1 MALAFLIIG
10 ALVIIDQ
17 LTKYMVVQFLM
28 PVGSVSV
35 IGDFF
40 KLTYL
45 ENRGAAFGV
54 FQNQRWIFILFT
66 FVILAV
72 MLWIGI
78 KYDIK
83 SKMLYT
89 SLVLVT
95 AGGIG
100 NLIDR
105 IFLGYVIDFFSFSIF
120 SSMAKPHFTLQKWT
134 VQVLCTVHYI
144 TFSYFA
150 LPRVLSLSTTS

>member
-54 FQNQRWIFILFT
+54 FQNQRWIFIVFT

-78 KYDIK
+78 RYEIK
-83 SKMLYT
+83 SKMLFT

-105 IFLGYVIDFFSFSIF
+105 ILLGYVIDFFSFSIF
-120 SSMAKPHFTLQKWT
+120 PPIFNFADCCITIGAIMLLISVMFTKQPAIKKQKEE
-134 VQVLCTVHYI
+134 
-144 TFSYFA
+144 
-150 LPRVLSLSTTS
+150 

>member
-1 MALAFLIIG
+1 MALALLIIG

-17 LTKYMVVQFLM
+17 LTKFMVVKYLV
-28 PVGSVSV
+28 PVDTVSV

-40 KLTYL
+40 KLSYL

-66 FVILAV
+66 VVILGV
-72 MLWIGI
+72 MLWIGL
-78 KYDIK
+78 KYEIK
-83 SKMLYT
+83 SKLLFT

-105 IFLGYVIDFFSFSIF
+105 IFLGYVIDFLSFSIF
-120 SSMAKPHFTLQKWT
+120 PPIFNFADCCIT
-134 VQVLCTVHYI
+134 VGAIMLL
-144 TFSYFA
+144 FSVMLVKQPA
-150 LPRVLSLSTTS
+150 VKKLKKKSN